1 LSAFFRFS
9 ATVET
14 APVAAR
20 FTALGP
26 AAGTTV
32 AGGFTLESAV
42 PSGDGEGC
50 LSLLMVTELS
60 FSTDKLEGDEV
71 RGRET
76 VVGAG
81 EVDLRVTM
89 GSVNGAVAGNDLAKE
104 GGFDP
109 AVGVDGDPEASETE
123 VAGTEP
129 EDDSDDGELADE
141 ADGVSNSTGRTLGV
155 A

>member
-1 LSAFFRFS
+1 MSTFFHFS

-26 AAGTTV
+26 VAGTTI

-89 GSVNGAVAGNDLAKE
+89 GRVNGAVAGNDLAEE

-109 AVGVDGDPEASETE
+109 GVGVDGDPEASETE

-129 EDDSDDGELADE
+129 EDDSDDGELAD
-141 ADGVSNSTGRTLGV
+141 GVSNSTGRTLGV